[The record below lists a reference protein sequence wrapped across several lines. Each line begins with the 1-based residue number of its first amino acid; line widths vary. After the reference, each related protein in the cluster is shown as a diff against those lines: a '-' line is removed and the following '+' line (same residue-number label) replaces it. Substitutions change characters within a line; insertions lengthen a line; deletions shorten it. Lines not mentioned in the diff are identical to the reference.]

1 MADAIY
7 NSFKELMADG
17 TFDMDGHTFGIS
29 LHGSNFVNDSS
40 HNQFDDI
47 SATQTS
53 GTGYTAGGTS
63 LQTVTWTLSGGV
75 VEFDADDT
83 SWASATFTADFAVI
97 RGASSTSSG
106 YLVCALDF
114 GGTQSVNNGT
124 FTVQYNSAGIIQ
136 LS

>member
-7 NSFKELMADG
+7 NEFKERLGDG
-17 TFDMDGHTFGIS
+17 GHDMDNDLFQIT
-29 LHGSNFVNDSS
+29 LHGSNFVNDSA
-40 HNQFDDI
+40 HDYIDDI

-63 LQTVTWTLSGGV
+63 LSNVTWTLSGGV
-75 VEFDADDT
+75 VEFDADDP
-83 SWASATFTADFAVI
+83 SWTSATFTADFAVVS
-97 RGASSTSSG
+97 AVSG
-106 YLVCALDF
+106 TNSGGLVAALDF

-124 FTVQYNSAGIIQ
+124 FTVQFNSAGIIQ